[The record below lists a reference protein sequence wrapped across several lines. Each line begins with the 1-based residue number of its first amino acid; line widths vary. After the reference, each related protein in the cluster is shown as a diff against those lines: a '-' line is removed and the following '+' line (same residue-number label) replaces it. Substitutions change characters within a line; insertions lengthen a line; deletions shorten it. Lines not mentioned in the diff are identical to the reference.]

1 MVIETGKPD
10 TKQDAPAHT
19 PGVNQGNSIGN
30 YEKQVGHL
38 PDGKRTDA
46 SATGINPGHA
56 RADRPADAEPPAAVM
71 REDG

>member
-1 MVIETGKPD
+1 MVIRTGKPD

-19 PGVNQGNSIGN
+19 PGVNQGNSVGN

-46 SATGINPGHA
+46 ASTGSNPGAHGPIDP
-56 RADRPADAEPPAAVM
+56 RMPSLSPP
-71 REDG
+71 